1 MGHPRRAPV
10 LKVARGSSNWVIT
23 PLFIAILM
31 VGVPPLVAP
40 GWAGGSALVTLSSVP
55 FFLFLLLWFF
65 FRDPERNVGTFVV
78 SPADGKVLRMD
89 TIDDPD
95 LGRCDRIS
103 IFMGLGD
110 VHINR
115 IPLDADVRRVT
126 HRPGKHIPAFNKDSD
141 RNERVET
148 LLASDHGGVKV
159 IQIAGAVAR
168 RIVPYIEQGD
178 HLHKGERMGL
188 IRLGSR
194 CDLLFPEGTVQWT
207 VEAKQ
212 KVRAG
217 VSTVAKWK
225 EGAK

>member
-1 MGHPRRAPV
+1 M
-10 LKVARGSSNWVIT
+10 LKVARGGANWVIT

-40 GWAGGSALVTLSSVP
+40 GWSGGSALVTLSAIP
-55 FFLFLLLWFF
+55 LFAFLFLWFF
-65 FRDPERNVGTFVV
+65 FRDPERQAGTFIV
-78 SPADGKVLRMD
+78 SPADGKVLWTDRV
-89 TIDDPD
+89 DDPD
-95 LGRCDRIS
+95 LGPCDRLS
-103 IFMGLGD
+103 IFMGIQD
-110 VHINR
+110 VHVNR
-115 IPLDADVRRVT
+115 IPVDADIRRVT

-148 LLASDHGGVKV
+148 LLHNERTEGKV

-194 CDLLFPEGTVQWT
+194 CDLLFPEGTVTWT
-207 VEAKQ
+207 VEPKQ
-212 KVRAG
+212 RVRAG
-217 VSTVAKWK
+217 VSTVAKWTDA
-225 EGAK
+225 GASE